1 MNDGA
6 KAVLCDLVEAR
17 GVDLI
22 LEPKKVEG
30 LLRDHCPF
38 LRTETNVLMTVLRQN
53 VPQDLLAPVHDLP
66 IQTHVARHATRM
78 HERFG
83 MEMETARW
91 AVATWAVALGLDE
104 GDELV
109 SGGGDSERKA
119 LPAVEDAPPT
129 ESGNGKVRW
138 SLFRKKGAAV
148 V

>member
-6 KAVLCDLVEAR
+6 RSVLCDLIAAR

-22 LEPKKVEG
+22 LEPRRVEG
-30 LLRDHCPF
+30 LLRDYCPF

-66 IQTHVARHATRM
+66 IQTHVARYASRM

-91 AVATWAVALGLDE
+91 AVATWALALGLAE
-104 GDELV
+104 GTELS
-109 SGGGDSERKA
+109 SGDTAGERTA
-119 LPAVEDAPPT
+119 LPAAEDEAT
-129 ESGNGKVRW
+129 AESGSGKVRW

>member
-6 KAVLCDLVEAR
+6 RSVLCDLIAAR

-22 LEPKKVEG
+22 LEPRKVEG
-30 LLRDHCPF
+30 LLRDFCPF
-38 LRTETNVLMTVLRQN
+38 LRTETNVLMTVLKQN

-66 IQTHVARHATRM
+66 IQTHVARHAGRM

-91 AVATWAVALGLDE
+91 AVSTWALALGLAE
-104 GDELV
+104 GEELQ
-109 SGGGDSERKA
+109 SSDSAEGKA
-119 LPAVEDAPPT
+119 LPAGDVETPSEAGPAKT
-129 ESGNGKVRW
+129 RW

-148 V
+148 A